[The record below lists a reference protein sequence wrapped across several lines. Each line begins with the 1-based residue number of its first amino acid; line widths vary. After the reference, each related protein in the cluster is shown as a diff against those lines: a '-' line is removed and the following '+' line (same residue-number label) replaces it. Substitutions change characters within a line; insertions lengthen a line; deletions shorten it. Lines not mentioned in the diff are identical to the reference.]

1 MAKII
6 AIDGRVRAANRRL
19 VTNALGA
26 PCCCADTG
34 VIYVFVECCDRLPR
48 FVLTK
53 AAMDA
58 LLARCAFSPEQP
70 TAVVRRPGS
79 DVCYSYDPAYRT
91 LTRDQAVALGYEV
104 IEDSTLLL
112 CVDTTRPDGVA
123 NRCNAAPEDCRPCPR
138 QCCLMR
144 VWRARCPDP
153 TRVETLPKANVCCN
167 YGRVARR
174 TLYYSRRYERSDYTV
189 LNASGSTDPF
199 CPPGC
204 YVDLLL
210 VQGGFVESGREV
222 ARFTACNDDL
232 EIPDDGGFECL
243 EAEHYQREYGF
254 GRRWPFRDFRP
265 GDSNCLAYEDINQ
278 YDNEQRSAEC
288 RDTSLVP
295 GGFPARLRR
304 TIQRNADGSVCNI
317 LDRDGPE
324 EFCLDRYQATCVT
337 DIPNVSRATVTT
349 TYQYQV
355 GCRQGSF
362 FWLREVEVRQ
372 PDNVD
377 PSCPQAAGAL
387 IYRERYQEE
396 YTWSIA
402 TERADACPVNVCD
415 GYQREGTYSTF
426 PTAPGVV
433 TPADGAF
440 LFL

>member
-19 VTNALGA
+19 VTDTLGA
-26 PCCCADTG
+26 PCCCAHTG

-58 LLARCAFSPEQP
+58 LLARCAFSPDQL

-79 DVCYSYDPAYRT
+79 NICYSYDPAYRT
-91 LTRDQAVALGYEV
+91 LTRDQALALGYEV
-104 IEDSTLLL
+104 IEDSSLLL
-112 CVDTTRPDGVA
+112 CVDTTRPDAVA

-138 QCCLMR
+138 QCCLAR

-153 TRVETLPKANVCCN
+153 TQVATLAKANVCCN

-174 TLYYSRRYERSDYTV
+174 TLAYSRRYERSDYTI
-189 LNASGSTDPF
+189 LNATGSTDPF

-204 YVDLLL
+204 YVDLLTARYST
-210 VQGGFVESGREV
+210 VDTGREI

-232 EIPDDGGFECL
+232 EIPDDGGFQCI
-243 EAEHYQREYGF
+243 EAEHRSTVESIN
-254 GRRWPFRDFRP
+254 RRWAFLNPQP
-265 GDSNCLAYEDINQ
+265 NDSSCLTYVDSPTF
-278 YDNEQRSAEC
+278 DEQRSTDC
-288 RDTSLVP
+288 RDFSLVP
-295 GGFPARLRR
+295 AGFPARLRR
-304 TIQRNADGSVCNI
+304 TIQRNPDGSVCNI
-317 LDRDGPE
+317 LDRNGIE
-324 EFCLDRYQATCVT
+324 EFCNDRYQATCVT

-349 TYQYQV
+349 TYQYRV
-355 GCRQGSF
+355 NCREGAF

-377 PSCPQAAGAL
+377 PSCPQAANAL

-402 TERADACPVNVCD
+402 TERADGCPANICD

-426 PTAPGVV
+426 PTAPVLV

>member
-19 VTNALGA
+19 VTDALGA

-58 LLARCAFSPEQP
+58 LLARCAFSPDQL

-79 DVCYSYDPAYRT
+79 HICYSYDPAYRT
-91 LTRDQAVALGYEV
+91 LTREQAIALGYEV
-104 IEDSTLLL
+104 LENSSLLL
-112 CVDTTRPDGVA
+112 CVDTTRPDAVA

-174 TLYYSRRYERSDYTV
+174 TLYYSRRYERSDYTI
-189 LNASGSTDPF
+189 LNATGSTDPF

-204 YVDLLL
+204 YVDLLTARYST
-210 VQGGFVESGREV
+210 VDTGREI

-232 EIPDDGGFECL
+232 EIPDDGGFECI
-243 EAEHYQREYGF
+243 EAEHRSTVESIN
-254 GRRWPFRDFRP
+254 RRWAFLNPQP
-265 GDSNCLAYEDINQ
+265 NDSSCLTYVDSPTF
-278 YDNEQRSAEC
+278 DEQRSADC

-304 TIQRNADGSVCNI
+304 TIQRNADGTVCNI
-317 LDRDGPE
+317 LDRNGDE
-324 EFCLDRYQATCVT
+324 EFCSDRYQATCVT
-337 DIPNVSRATVTT
+337 DIPNVSRSTVTT
-349 TYQYQV
+349 TYQYGV

-377 PSCPQAAGAL
+377 PSCPQAANAL

-402 TERADACPVNVCD
+402 TERRDGCPVNVCD

>member
-58 LLARCAFSPEQP
+58 LLARCAFSSDQP

-204 YVDLLL
+204 YVDLLTARYST
-210 VQGGFVESGREV
+210 VDTGREV

-232 EIPDDGGFECL
+232 EIPDDGGFECI
-243 EAEHYQREYGF
+243 EAEHRSTVESIN
-254 GRRWPFRDFRP
+254 RRWAFLNPQP
-265 GDSNCLAYEDINQ
+265 NDSSCLTYVDSPTF
-278 YDNEQRSAEC
+278 DEQRSAEC

-337 DIPNVSRATVTT
+337 DIPNVSRATITT
-349 TYQYQV
+349 TYQYAV

-402 TERADACPVNVCD
+402 TERADGCPVNVCD

>member
-6 AIDGRVRAANRRL
+6 AIDGRVRAVNGRL
-19 VTNALGA
+19 VTDALGA

-58 LLARCAFSPEQP
+58 LLARCAFSPDQL

-79 DVCYSYDPAYRT
+79 DVCYSYDRAART

-144 VWRARCPDP
+144 VWRAKCPDP

-174 TLYYSRRYERSDYTV
+174 TLYYSRRYERSDFVVY
-189 LNASGSTDPF
+189 NATGSVDPF

-204 YVDLLL
+204 YVDLLTARYST
-210 VQGGFVESGREV
+210 VDTGREV

-232 EIPDDGGFECL
+232 EIPDDGGFECI
-243 EAEHYQREYGF
+243 EAEHRSTYESIN
-254 GRRWPFRDFRP
+254 RRWAFLNPQP
-265 GDSNCLAYEDINQ
+265 NDSSCLTYVDSPTF
-278 YDNEQRSAEC
+278 DEQRSTEC
-288 RDTSLVP
+288 RDLSLVP
-295 GGFPARLRR
+295 AGFPPRLRR

-337 DIPNVSRATVTT
+337 GIPNVSRSTVTT
-349 TYQYQV
+349 TYQYGV

-362 FWLREVEVRQ
+362 FWLREVEVRE

-402 TERADACPVNVCD
+402 TERFDGCPVNVCD

-426 PTAPGVV
+426 PTAPGVL

>member
-1 MAKII
+1 MPKLIMRDRQLGVVA
-6 AIDGRVRAANRRL
+6 RQL
-19 VTNALGA
+19 VTDARGA
-26 PCCCADTG
+26 PCCCADVG
-34 VIYVFVECCDRLPR
+34 VVYVFVECCDRLPR

-58 LLARCAFSPEQP
+58 LLARCAFSADQL
-70 TAVVRRPGS
+70 AAMVRRPGS
-79 DVCYSYDPAYRT
+79 DVCYSYDGAYRT
-91 LTRDQAVALGYEV
+91 LTREQAVALGYEV
-104 IEDSTLLL
+104 IEDSSLLL
-112 CVDTTRPDGVA
+112 CVDTTRPDRVA
-123 NRCNAAPEDCRPCPR
+123 NRCNAAPQDCRPCPR

-153 TRVETLPKANVCCN
+153 TKVETLPKANLCCN

-174 TLYYSRRYERSDYTV
+174 TLYYSRRYERSDFIV
-189 LNASGSTDPF
+189 LNATGSVDPF

-210 VQGGFVESGREV
+210 RQGGFVESGREV
-222 ARFTACNDDL
+222 ARFTACDEDL
-232 EIPDDGGFECL
+232 QIPDNGGFECL

-254 GRRWPFRDFRP
+254 DRRWPFRDFRP
-265 GDSNCLAYEDINQ
+265 GDANCLAFEDVNQ
-278 YDNEQRSAEC
+278 YDNERRTSEC
-288 RDTSLVP
+288 RDFFLVP
-295 GGFPARLRR
+295 GGFPSRARR
-304 TIQRNADGSVCNI
+304 TLQRNDDGSVCNI
-317 LDRDGPE
+317 LDRNGDE
-324 EFCLDRYQATCVT
+324 EFCGDRFQGTCTTV
-337 DIPNVSRATVTT
+337 IPNVSATTVTT
-349 TYQYQV
+349 TYRYSV
-355 GCRQGSF
+355 GCRQGSYF
-362 FWLREVEVRQ
+362 MLKEIESRL

-387 IYRERYQEE
+387 IYRERFQEE

-402 TERADACPVNVCD
+402 TERADGCPADVCD